1 MPSQAGGVQ
10 TVIPLRVREVTNPYP
25 GKSLRHQEG
34 FYTPSILS
42 SLTPLPFVAIW
53 GFSRL
58 YGTFYGGDPTHGF

>member
-1 MPSQAGGVQ
+1 M
-10 TVIPLRVREVTNPYP
+10 IPLRVREVTNPYP
-25 GKSLRHQEG
+25 GKSLRYQEGFKSLRYQEG